1 MFNILGFPPPPSHST
16 QHAKNTQKGQ
26 KTEMQIK
33 ECTNPLLAQNAR
45 ETSTRQNANEKQ
57 TCDKTDNSLMNQN
70 NLQNNQFK
78 SNIGGVDQ
86 LSQIRAASQLDPN
99 GNKLLRGDGNTLE
112 GREDR
117 SGMEK
122 KCNLWKYES
131 EMEEEE
137 ENCSQSQEDR
147 CMHFP
152 KKSET
157 QVGFFSHFY
166 RKQMAVP
173 A

>member
-1 MFNILGFPPPPSHST
+1 MFNILGFSPPPPSHNT

-33 ECTNPLLAQNAR
+33 ECTNPLPAQNAR
-45 ETSTRQNANEKQ
+45 ETSTRKNANEKQ

-70 NLQNNQFK
+70 DLQNNQFE
-78 SNIGGVDQ
+78 SNRGGVEQ
-86 LSQIRAASQLDPN
+86 LSHRRAASQLDPN
-99 GNKLLRGDGNTLE
+99 GNKLLRGGGNTLE

-117 SGMEK
+117 SGMEE

-131 EMEEEE
+131 EVEEEE
-137 ENCSQSQEDR
+137 ENCSQGQEDR

-152 KKSET
+152 KKSEI
-157 QVGFFSHFY
+157 QVGFSSHFY
-166 RKQMAVP
+166 
-173 A
+173 